1 MSLETIHWDFPQAFW
16 ALLVLPLW
24 LGLEF
29 WRHRSG
35 RFPRLLYSTLGIV
48 RTAEPGLRAR
58 LRHLPA
64 ALTALGFAAGVLAL
78 ARPQLENVTVERSA
92 DGIDIVMILDTSTSM
107 RAEDL
112 KPNRLEAARA
122 VAMDFVDGRISD
134 RVGLVVFAR
143 QSYTA
148 CPPTLDYNLLTNV
161 LENVR
166 MGQIQDGTAI
176 GMGLATA
183 VNRLKDSKAIS
194 RVVILL
200 TDGMNNAG
208 EIDPVTAAELAL
220 TYQIKIYTIGVGSR
234 GTAPYPIDDPI
245 FGRRYQSVSV
255 DIDEEMLT
263 EIASMT
269 GGQYFRATNTDALQE
284 IYDRIDEMERTEVEE
299 IYYTDYQDLY
309 PYAVFA
315 AVALILVGTLTE
327 RFWLRSPIFAS

>member
-1 MSLETIHWDFPQAFW
+1 MNPENIQWAFPHAFW
-16 ALLVLPLW
+16 ALLLLPAW
-24 LGLEF
+24 LGLEV
-29 WRHRSG
+29 WRLRSG
-35 RFPRLLYSTLGIV
+35 RFPRLLFSSIGVVEST
-48 RTAEPGLRAR
+48 EPGWKAR

-64 ALTALGFAAGVLAL
+64 ILTALGYAAAVIAL

-92 DGIDIVMILDTSTSM
+92 EGIDIVMILDTSTSM

-122 VAMDFVDGRISD
+122 VALDFVEGRLSD

-148 CPPTLDYNLLTNV
+148 CPPTLDYNLLSNV
-161 LENVR
+161 LENIR

-183 VNRLKDSKAIS
+183 VNRLKDSKAKS

-220 TYQIKIYTIGVGSR
+220 SYSIRIYTIGVGSR

-284 IYDRIDEMERTEVEE
+284 IYDRIDEMERTEIEE
-299 IYYTDYQDLY
+299 IFYTDYQDLY
-309 PYAVFA
+309 PVVVFT
-315 AVALILVGTLTE
+315 ALLLVLAGLIAD
-327 RFWLRSPIFAS
+327 RFWLRSPVFAS